1 MHKPATSLA
10 TTRAAEENARELV
23 LKAPETPPQP
33 LPLPRSRTS
42 DRIKAA
48 LLRWLEQEMS

>member
-1 MHKPATSLA
+1 MHKQATSLG
-10 TTRAAEENARELV
+10 TRTAEEDSRELV

-33 LPLPRSRTS
+33 LPLPRSRAS

-48 LLRWLEQEMS
+48 LLRWLEQEMG